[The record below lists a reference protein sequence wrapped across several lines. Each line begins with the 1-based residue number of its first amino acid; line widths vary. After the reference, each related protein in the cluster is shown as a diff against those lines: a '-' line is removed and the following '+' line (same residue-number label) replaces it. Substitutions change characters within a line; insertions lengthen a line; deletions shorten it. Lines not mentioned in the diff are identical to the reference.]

1 MRIDRGCQENEGEGM
16 KKHFALLLFFFLLA
30 YLTEFRIKDIRAEG
44 VMRVF
49 VVPASVFLS
58 APDVKPPRVETAYVS
73 RTYFHIAE
81 NLHEDR
87 TMPNYAGRYSFA
99 AFRMVDSVLYRDLF
113 FITNPADIVEEGFYS
128 IDYRILKSSVR
139 SGLRTNEIALLKA
152 EKSSLSMSAIESAL
166 VNLLKSR
173 RSLLVLEDLSPINAY
188 YSDLSPLKNV
198 GSSLF
203 PDKGRR
209 SGIRAM
215 EYLGCSGG
223 KYLFRMFLANA
234 DNEKRKKEYTVSRGY
249 YLYVSF
255 DYKNDDCDCVYT
267 VIDYSIYTK

>member
-1 MRIDRGCQENEGEGM
+1 M
-16 KKHFALLLFFFLLA
+16 KKHFILLLFVFLSSCMM
-30 YLTEFRIKDIRAEG
+30 EFWSRDVSAEG
-44 VMRVF
+44 VIRVF
-49 VVPASVFLS
+49 IVPASAFLS
-58 APDVKPPRVETAYVS
+58 APDEKPPRVETAYVS

-81 NLHEDR
+81 NLHDDR
-87 TMPNYAGRYSFA
+87 TMPNYAGRYSFT
-99 AFRMVDSVLYRDLF
+99 AFRMVNSVLYRDLF
-113 FITNPADIVEEGFYS
+113 FITNPADITEEGFYS
-128 IDYRILKSSVR
+128 IDYRILKSGVR
-139 SGLRTNEIALLKA
+139 SGLRTNEITLLKA
-152 EKSSLSMSAIESAL
+152 EKSSLSMTVLETAL
-166 VNLLKSR
+166 VNLLRSR
-173 RSLLVLEDLSPINAY
+173 MSAIVPENLSPINAF
-188 YSDLSPLKNV
+188 YSDLAPLKKI

-234 DNEKRKKEYTVSRGY
+234 DTEKRKKEYTIARGY

-255 DYKNDDCDCVYT
+255 DYENDDCDCVYT